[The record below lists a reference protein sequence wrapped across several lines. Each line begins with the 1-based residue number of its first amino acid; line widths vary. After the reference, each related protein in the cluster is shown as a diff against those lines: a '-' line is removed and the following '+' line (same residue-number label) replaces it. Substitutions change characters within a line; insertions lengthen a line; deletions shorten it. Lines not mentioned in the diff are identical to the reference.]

1 MHAAQTTG
9 NHLLP
14 THCLLTQFEAV
25 KFDHIILCFLISQLS
40 IYTLHAVY
48 VPGNLNLLC
57 FA

>member
-1 MHAAQTTG
+1 MHGAQTTG

-25 KFDHIILCFLISQLS
+25 KFDHKDIMLLDFTA
-40 IYTLHAVY
+40 IYLYLTVY

>member
-25 KFDHIILCFLISQLS
+25 KFDHKDIMLLDFTA
-40 IYTLHAVY
+40 IYLYLTVY
-48 VPGNLNLLC
+48 VPGLNLLC